1 MTNYPL
7 LNIFLTM
14 FFFFAW
20 ALWIFL
26 VVWILIDVFRNN
38 KLSGWGKAGWV
49 ILIIFVP
56 LIGVLIYL
64 GVHGK
69 DIRERQEGLEM
80 DEERYYAQ
88 YRAERA
94 ERAESEG
101 STSTAFQ
108 LSKLADLHDRGVLSD
123 AEFQREK
130 QKILA

>member
-7 LNIFLTM
+7 LDIFLTM
-14 FFFFAW
+14 LFFFSW

-26 VVWILIDVFRNN
+26 VIWVLIDVFRNH
-38 KLSGWGKAGWV
+38 KLSGWGKAGWT

-69 DIRERQEGLEM
+69 DMRERQEDAL
-80 DEERYYAQ
+80 DEQEYYA
-88 YRAERA
+88 ANVA
-94 ERAESEG
+94 ASDG

-108 LSKLADLHDRGVLSD
+108 LSKLADLHDRGVLTD
-123 AEFQREK
+123 AEFEREK

>member
-1 MTNYPL
+1 MNYPL
-7 LNIFLTM
+7 LSVFLSIL
-14 FFFFAW
+14 FFFCW

-38 KLSGWGKAGWV
+38 RLSGWAKAGWT
-49 ILIIFVP
+49 ILIVFLP

-69 DIRERQEGLEM
+69 DMRERQEEALT
-80 DEERYYAQ
+80 DDLYYAG
-88 YRAERA
+88 RADGD
-94 ERAESEG
+94 G

-108 LSKLADLHDRGVLSD
+108 LSRLADLHDRGVLTD
-123 AEFQREK
+123 AEFEREK